1 MAVSLILSLAVPV
14 ALSAYE
20 VYNQSRKLKEH
31 QENIKR
37 MQIEFLEKNRH
48 IIEAAFK
55 RRVSTAKM
63 YYSLRIFVFN
73 FIDTF
78 LVFFIFIVV
87 LSEIINLIFI
97 KDEK

>member
-31 QENIKR
+31 QENIKK
-37 MQIEFLEKNRH
+37 MQIAFLEKNRH
-48 IIEAAFK
+48 IIEASFR
-55 RRVSTAKM
+55 RRVSRAKM

>member
-48 IIEAAFK
+48 VIEYDFK
-55 RRVSTAKM
+55 KRVSMAKM

-87 LSEIINLIFI
+87 LSETINLIFI